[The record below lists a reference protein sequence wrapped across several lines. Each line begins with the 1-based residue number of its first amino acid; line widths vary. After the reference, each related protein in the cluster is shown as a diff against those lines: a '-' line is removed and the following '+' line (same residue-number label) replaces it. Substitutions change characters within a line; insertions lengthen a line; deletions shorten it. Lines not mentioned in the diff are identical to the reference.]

1 MLWGFKLSF
10 VVDIFAFWLGD
21 CLGYFFEKLGKFF
34 TKLLVT
40 LLGLDICYGANE
52 E

>member
-10 VVDIFAFWLGD
+10 VVDIFAFNLGD
-21 CLGYFFEKLGKFF
+21 CLGYFLKNWANFF
-34 TKLLVT
+34 KLLVT